1 MSKAFRVV
9 IADDEPELL
18 EFYRSVLTSL
28 GHTVVAQASCGEEL
42 VDRCRAAHPDLVMSD
57 IKMPGKDGVQ
67 AVMEVFRHAPVR
79 VILVTAYHAPSHIHG
94 ALDEMVLAYLAK
106 PFRPRELE
114 WAIDRA
120 DRRFEEFSAL
130 QQQCADPRQ
139 AIASRKTLRL
149 AKGILMKRDSLGDR
163 EAFKRLQ
170 QLAREQ
176 QISLVDMAKRLIA
189 SDQRDA
195 SLESTV

>member
-18 EFYRSVLTSL
+18 DFYRSVLISL
-28 GHTVVAQASCGEEL
+28 GHTVVATASCGKEL
-42 VDRCRAAHPDLVMSD
+42 VDQCRATHPDLVLSD
-57 IKMPGKDGVQ
+57 IKMPGQDGLQ
-67 AVMEVFRHAPVR
+67 AVLEVFRDAPVR
-79 VILVTAYHAPSHIHG
+79 VILVTGYHAPSHIHG
-94 ALDEMVLAYLAK
+94 ALAEMVLAYLAK

-120 DRRFEEFSAL
+120 DRRFREFLAL
-130 QQQCADPRQ
+130 QQQGDDPRQ
-139 AIASRKTLRL
+139 AIESRKTLRL
-149 AKGILMKRDSLGDR
+149 AKGILMKRDALSDR
-163 EAFKRLQ
+163 EAFQRLQ

-176 QISLVDMAKRLIA
+176 QVSLVEMAKRLIA
-189 SDQRDA
+189 AEQTGA